1 MGDREPDRQ
10 AGTPGAEG
18 PGYDLPALP
27 GLRKNTSR
35 RTFLASAIGAG
46 AAGIAATTGWRRYTS
61 AALQSA
67 PPVADGY
74 ALVTSP
80 RVPLFG
86 VGESEVAQI
95 LGGQIPDWEEV
106 GSGVKMAVTPLAL
119 DGQVPEGARPAKT
132 VADYEALIAEFANSP
147 GGVAV
152 VPLDQVDFRVNVLS
166 VGGFDP
172 LRDQDGDEPL
182 LRIAFVGDI
191 VPGRNVNAKM
201 VQFGDYTHPFH
212 KIARELSSYDLSI
225 ANLEGNLSASISPP
239 TEIHTFS
246 FVSDPAMLDG
256 FKMAG
261 IDAVTLA
268 NNHSAWN
275 DEDWG
280 VQGLL
285 DTLDSLEAADMG
297 RLGAGR
303 SLDDARVPW
312 TTEVAGKKIAILGFD
327 GVTANEQARAND
339 ATVWQT
345 EMGGAAYAGATTDS
359 AGTNPYVTDQFL
371 NDIAAA
377 AETNDIVIPY
387 FHLGVEY
394 MGVPPDW
401 GVEGAR
407 AAADA
412 GATMVVTQHP
422 HVIQGMENYNG
433 KPIVYSC
440 GNFIFDQ
447 MFSLEVRTGIIL
459 EIDIKAGKIV
469 GLRPKGIE
477 IEDFHVPRLMSAGE
491 HAALMDRFWLST
503 DRIAAGE
510 RA

>member
-1 MGDREPDRQ
+1 MLRQ
-10 AGTPGAEG
+10 VQHDGT
-18 PGYDLPALP
+18 
-27 GLRKNTSR
+27 RKLGR
-35 RTFLASAIGAG
+35 RKFLAGVVGAG
-46 AAGIAATTGWRRYTS
+46 ATGLAATTGWRRYSS
-61 AALQSA
+61 AAFQAST
-67 PPVADGY
+67 PVADGY

-86 VGESEVAQI
+86 VGENDVAQ
-95 LGGQIPDWEEV
+95 LLSGQVPDWQEV

-119 DGQVPEGARPAKT
+119 EGQAPEGAQPAKT
-132 VADYEALIAEFANSP
+132 VADYEALVAEFANTP

-172 LRDQDGDEPL
+172 LRDQESDEPV

-191 VPGRNVNAKM
+191 VPGRNVNNKM
-201 VQFGDYTHPFH
+201 VAFADYTHPFH
-212 KIARELSSYDLSI
+212 KIARELGSYDLAI
-225 ANLEGNLSASISPP
+225 ANLEGNLSPNIAPP

-246 FVSDPAMLDG
+246 FISDPAMIDG

-268 NNHSAWN
+268 NNHSTWN
-275 DEDWG
+275 DEGWG
-280 VQGLL
+280 VQALL
-285 DTLDSLEAADMG
+285 DTLDSLDNAGFA
-297 RLGAGR
+297 RFGAGR
-303 SLDDARVPW
+303 SLDEARIPF

-327 GVTANEQARAND
+327 GVTANEQARPND

-345 EMGGAAYAGATTDS
+345 EMGTANYAGATADS

-371 NDIAAA
+371 ADISAA
-377 AETNDIVIPY
+377 AESNDIVIPY

-401 GVEGAR
+401 GVEDAR
-407 AAADA
+407 AAVDA

-422 HVIQGMENYNG
+422 HVIQGMEIYNG
-433 KPIVYSC
+433 TPIVYSC

-459 EIDIKAGKIV
+459 EIDIQGDRIV

>member
-1 MGDREPDRQ
+1 VPD
-10 AGTPGAEG
+10 G
-18 PGYDLPALP
+18 
-27 GLRKNTSR
+27 
-35 RTFLASAIGAG
+35 F
-46 AAGIAATTGWRRYTS
+46 
-61 AALQSA
+61 
-67 PPVADGY
+67 

-86 VGESEVAQI
+86 VGESEVAP
-95 LGGQIPDWEEV
+95 LLVGQIPDWAEV
-106 GSGVKMAVTPLAL
+106 GSGVSMAVTPLAL
-119 DGQVPEGARPAKT
+119 EGQVPEGAQPAKN
-132 VADYEALIAEFANSP
+132 VADYEALVTEFANTP

-172 LRDQDGDEPL
+172 LRDQDGAEPL

-191 VPGRNVNAKM
+191 VPGRNVNNKM

-225 ANLEGNLSASISPP
+225 ANLEGNLSPNIAPP

-246 FVSDPAMLDG
+246 FVSDPAMIDG

-268 NNHSAWN
+268 NNHSTWN

-285 DTLDSLEAADMG
+285 DTLDSLDAAGMG

-303 SLDDARVPW
+303 TLDEARIPW
-312 TTEVAGKKIAILGFD
+312 TTEVAGKTIAILGFD
-327 GVTANEQARAND
+327 GVTANEQARPDD

-345 EMGGAAYAGATTDS
+345 EMGAAAYAGATADS

-371 NDIAAA
+371 ADIAAA

-394 MGVPPDW
+394 MGIPPDW
-401 GVEGAR
+401 GVEGAC

-459 EIDIKAGKIV
+459 EIDIKGGKVV

-491 HAALMDRFWLST
+491 HAALMDRFWTST

>member
-1 MGDREPDRQ
+1 MLRQ
-10 AGTPGAEG
+10 AQHDG
-18 PGYDLPALP
+18 
-27 GLRKNTSR
+27 KVNR
-35 RTFLASAIGAG
+35 RTFLAGAISAG
-46 AAGIAATTGWRRYTS
+46 ATGIAATTGWWRYTS
-61 AALQSA
+61 AALQAA

-86 VGESEVAQI
+86 VGENDVGPLLS
-95 LGGQIPDWEEV
+95 GQIPDWQEV

-119 DGQVPEGARPAKT
+119 EGQLPEGAQPAKS
-132 VADYEALIAEFANSP
+132 VADYEALVAEFASTP

-172 LRDQDGDEPL
+172 LRDQESDEPVV
-182 LRIAFVGDI
+182 RIAFVGDI
-191 VPGRNVNAKM
+191 VPGRNVNNKM
-201 VQFGDYTHPFH
+201 VAFGDYTHPFH
-212 KIARELSSYDLSI
+212 KIARELSAYDLTI
-225 ANLEGNLSASISPP
+225 ANLEGNLSPNIAPP

-246 FVSDPAMLDG
+246 FISDPAMIDG

-268 NNHSAWN
+268 NNHSTWN
-275 DEDWG
+275 DEGWG
-280 VQGLL
+280 VQALL
-285 DTLDSLEAADMG
+285 DTLDSLDAAG
-297 RLGAGR
+297 FARFGAGR
-303 SLDDARVPW
+303 SLDQARVPF

-327 GVTANEQARAND
+327 GVTANEQARPND

-345 EMGGAAYAGATTDS
+345 EMGAAAYAGATADS
-359 AGTNPYVTDQFL
+359 AGTNPYVTEQFL
-371 NDIAAA
+371 GDISAA
-377 AETNDIVIPY
+377 AESNDIVIPY

-401 GVEGAR
+401 GVEDAR
-407 AAADA
+407 AAVDA

-422 HVIQGMENYNG
+422 HVIQGMEIYNG
-433 KPIVYSC
+433 TPIVYSC

-459 EIDIKAGKIV
+459 EIDIQGSKIV

>member
-1 MGDREPDRQ
+1 MNVKL
-10 AGTPGAEG
+10 TPR
-18 PGYDLPALP
+18 PGLKARATTDEALP
-27 GLRKNTSR
+27 GLRGTTTR
-35 RTFLASAIGAG
+35 REFLAGAIGAG
-46 AAGIAATTGWRRYTS
+46 AAGLAATTGWRRYTS
-61 AALQSA
+61 AAFQAA

-86 VGESEVAQI
+86 VGENDVAP
-95 LGGQIPDWEEV
+95 LLSGQIPDWQEV
-106 GSGVKMAVTPLAL
+106 GSGVKMVVTPLAL
-119 DGQVPEGARPAKT
+119 EGQAPEGAQPAKT
-132 VADYEALIAEFANSP
+132 VADYEALVAEFASTP
-147 GGVAV
+147 GGIAV

-166 VGGFDP
+166 VGRFDP
-172 LRDQDGDEPL
+172 LRDQESNEPVV
-182 LRIAFVGDI
+182 RIAFVGDI
-191 VPGRNVNAKM
+191 VPGRNVDAKM
-201 VQFGDYTHPFH
+201 RAFGDYTHPFH
-212 KIARELSSYDLSI
+212 KIARELNSYDLTI
-225 ANLEGNLSASISPP
+225 ANLEGNLSTNIAPP

-246 FVSDPAMLDG
+246 FISDPAMIDG

-268 NNHSAWN
+268 NNHSTWN
-275 DEDWG
+275 DEGWG
-280 VQGLL
+280 VQALL
-285 DTLDSLEAADMG
+285 DTLDSLDAAG
-297 RLGAGR
+297 FARFGAGR
-303 SLDDARVPW
+303 SLDEARIPF

-327 GVTANEQARAND
+327 GVTANEQARPND

-345 EMGGAAYAGATTDS
+345 EMGAANYAGATADS

-371 NDIAAA
+371 ADISAA
-377 AETNDIVIPY
+377 AESNDIVIPY

-401 GVEGAR
+401 GVEDAR
-407 AAADA
+407 AAVDA

-422 HVIQGMENYNG
+422 HVIQGMEIYNG
-433 KPIVYSC
+433 TPIVYSC

-459 EIDIKAGKIV
+459 EIDIQGDRIV